1 MLLRFSSCNS
11 PLSRPREAYAMR
23 CRLLGVRDVAG
34 RGNWQEK
41 RKTARERGMRRFI
54 TGKKLASGGY
64 RTNAACGTELARNTS
79 AVPRRM
85 LCCCYSSSTATDAA
99 E

>member
-1 MLLRFSSCNS
+1 
-11 PLSRPREAYAMR
+11 MR

-41 RKTARERGMRRFI
+41 RKQERKTARERGMRRFI

-64 RTNAACGTELARNTS
+64 RTNAACGTELARNT

-85 LCCCYSSSTATDAA
+85 YCCCYSSSMATDAA